1 MSKRLSLRFAAISF
15 LFLFLS
21 QPGLARE
28 RWTVRQANDW
38 WDSQPW
44 LVGANF
50 IPSTAINQLEMWQAD
65 TFDPETI
72 DRELGW
78 ASDIG
83 FNSMRVFLHNLLWTQ
98 DSEGFLDRIDSFL
111 AIADRH
117 GIGIMFVPLDGVWD
131 PQPKLGVQPT
141 PKPHV
146 HNSGWVQAPGAE
158 ILGDPDRHDELK
170 PYIQGLIRRFG
181 NDPRVQAWDLFNEPE
196 NTNNNSYGVD
206 GARTEIDNK
215 MEMAEILAKK
225 LFGWARE
232 MDPTQPLTMG
242 VWRKERT
249 HPGQVAPIYQTL
261 LEESDI
267 ITFHNYGNLD
277 TVKDQVE
284 ILKPYGRPILCT
296 EYMARGNG
304 SRFDPI
310 LQYFK
315 DQKIGAYNWGLVA
328 GKSQTQYPWATWTET
343 FTAEPKLW
351 HHDIFRKDG
360 TPYDPAEVAYI
371 KRVMGVD

>member
-1 MSKRLSLRFAAISF
+1 
-15 LFLFLS
+15 
-21 QPGLARE
+21 
-28 RWTVRQANDW
+28 
-38 WDSQPW
+38 
-44 LVGANF
+44 
-50 IPSTAINQLEMWQAD
+50 
-65 TFDPETI
+65 
-72 DRELGW
+72 
-78 ASDIG
+78 
-83 FNSMRVFLHNLLWTQ
+83 
-98 DSEGFLDRIDSFL
+98 
-111 AIADRH
+111 
-117 GIGIMFVPLDGVWD
+117 
-131 PQPKLGVQPT
+131 
-141 PKPHV
+141 
-146 HNSGWVQAPGAE
+146 
-158 ILGDPDRHDELK
+158 
-170 PYIQGLIRRFG
+170 
-181 NDPRVQAWDLFNEPE
+181 
-196 NTNNNSYGVD
+196 
-206 GARTEIDNK
+206 
-215 MEMAEILAKK
+215 
-225 LFGWARE
+225 
-232 MDPTQPLTMG
+232 

>member
-1 MSKRLSLRFAAISF
+1 
-15 LFLFLS
+15 
-21 QPGLARE
+21 
-28 RWTVRQANDW
+28 
-38 WDSQPW
+38 
-44 LVGANF
+44 
-50 IPSTAINQLEMWQAD
+50 
-65 TFDPETI
+65 
-72 DRELGW
+72 
-78 ASDIG
+78 
-83 FNSMRVFLHNLLWTQ
+83 
-98 DSEGFLDRIDSFL
+98 EGFLDRIDSFL

-181 NDPRVQAWDLFNEPE
+181 NDPRVQVWDLFNEPE